1 MKNPLQKIK
10 SVSGFKLDLVAN
22 FSGTGWSAV
31 MQLAFVPLYI
41 KFMGIEAYG
50 LVGFYLMLQSVLQ
63 ALDLG
68 LSPTMNREMA
78 RYSVQPEKAAECR
91 DLVRTLEVGNWLT
104 AILIGVGII
113 TAAPWIAAKWIKA
126 STLSTRSISQALII
140 MGLLSALQWPVGF
153 YRGGL
158 MGLRRQ
164 VLFNALKVGTVTL
177 GYGGAGL
184 ILWLVSPTIEAFF
197 AWQAAVS
204 AAQAVLIAAF
214 LWRSLPPSDRRPR
227 IDPSLLRHVWRFAAG
242 VSGITLTS
250 LILMQVDKVIL
261 SKLLILKMFGYYT
274 LAWVVANG
282 LWLITGSVFNV
293 VFPRLSALVAA
304 RDEAGLKQ
312 SYHRE
317 SQLMA
322 VLVLPAA
329 GVLSLFSFEI
339 LRLWTRSGET
349 AHYTASIVSILVIGS
364 AINGLLHLPYAL
376 QLASGWTRLG
386 LYAGVIFIVF
396 AVPGIF
402 LLATRY
408 GAIGAAAVWAGLN
421 VLSLL
426 ITVPVMHRRLLKG
439 QTWHYFGDVGFPLLG
454 ALLVAAL
461 GRMLFTNL
469 TPSIMEV
476 VVLFGVWLSATVAA
490 VLAAPEIRSWALAH
504 ITKEKPLYA

>member
-1 MKNPLQKIK
+1 
-10 SVSGFKLDLVAN
+10 
-22 FSGTGWSAV
+22 
-31 MQLAFVPLYI
+31 
-41 KFMGIEAYG
+41 
-50 LVGFYLMLQSVLQ
+50 
-63 ALDLG
+63 
-68 LSPTMNREMA
+68 
-78 RYSVQPEKAAECR
+78 
-91 DLVRTLEVGNWLT
+91 
-104 AILIGVGII
+104 
-113 TAAPWIAAKWIKA
+113 
-126 STLSTRSISQALII
+126 
-140 MGLLSALQWPVGF
+140 
-153 YRGGL
+153 

-227 IDPSLLRHVWRFAAG
+227 FDPSLLRHVWRFAAG

-282 LWLITGSVFNV
+282 LWVITGSVFNV

-504 ITKEKPLYA
+504 ITKQKPLYA